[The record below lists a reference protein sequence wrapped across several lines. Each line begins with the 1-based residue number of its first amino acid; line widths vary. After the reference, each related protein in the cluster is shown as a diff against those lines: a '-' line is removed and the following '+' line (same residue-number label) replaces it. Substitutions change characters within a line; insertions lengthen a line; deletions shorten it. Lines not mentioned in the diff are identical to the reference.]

1 MTSGMTAGLHPAAS
15 PAADWRAPFQGRVA
29 SVVLVGALVFN
40 AALCFLNT
48 AGVPVT
54 GGTVMGAEVAIIAV
68 TLGFA
73 LDERPGPW
81 LVLAGLVTYGLLL
94 VTLRGNADVKGIRDF
109 LIPVVFYCLG
119 TRSPSLRDAD
129 RAVLAS
135 GVIVVV
141 MGVFEYGLFD
151 VYQQYFNIVRY
162 YVARGSMS
170 AAEISE
176 LTGSLFTSGIRPDSR
191 AILPFLGPHRV
202 SSVFLEPVSAGNFG
216 AVLFA
221 WALYRRTMRGRTW
234 LFLCAAVTI
243 ILADARFGAYVC
255 VAIAGAMLVG
265 YRLPRL
271 LWFALPFTILLALA
285 VYGFESVQTSWQN
298 DMAGRLLW
306 AALLIT
312 SLPPEGVWGI
322 MPDKMFLSDSGY
334 AYTLTQLGVA
344 GALVAWGLFVLMP
357 ARNPDGW
364 RLRCAMAIYL
374 CLLLVISDSPYSIKT
389 AALAWFMM
397 GAADGVEPETGRLAE
412 A

>member
-1 MTSGMTAGLHPAAS
+1 MTAGLNPAATL
-15 PAADWRAPFQGRVA
+15 PAADWRAPYQGRVA
-29 SVVLVGALVFN
+29 FAVLIGALVFN

-48 AGVPVT
+48 AGFPVS
-54 GGTVMGAEVAIIAV
+54 GGTVMGAEVAIIAL

-81 LVLAGLVTYGLLL
+81 LILAGLVTYGLLL
-94 VTLRGNADVKGIRDF
+94 VVLRGSTDVKGIRDF
-109 LIPVVFYCLG
+109 LIPVVFYNLG
-119 TRSPSLRDAD
+119 RRSPDLRSAD

-141 MGVFEYGLFD
+141 MGLFEYGLFD

-170 AAEISE
+170 PSEINE

-191 AILPFLGPHRV
+191 TILPFLGPHRV

-216 AVLFA
+216 AVLFS
-221 WALYRRTMRGRTW
+221 WALYRRTMRGRAW
-234 LFLCAAVTI
+234 LFLCAAITI

-285 VYGFESVQTSWQN
+285 VYGFESMQVTWQN

-306 AALLIT
+306 AALLVT
-312 SLPPEGVWGI
+312 SLPPAGVWGI
-322 MPDKMFLSDSGY
+322 LPDKLFLADSGY
-334 AYTLTQLGVA
+334 AYALTQIGVA
-344 GALVAWGLFVLMP
+344 GALVAWGLFTLMP
-357 ARNPDGW
+357 VRNPDGW

-374 CLLLVISDSPYSIKT
+374 CLLLVISDSPFSIKT
-389 AALAWFMM
+389 AALVWFML
-397 GAADGVEPETGRLAE
+397 GAADGAEPQQDRA
-412 A
+412 